1 MSKLIGV
8 RYIGLKDEAEDTVT
22 NSGAVWKQGEV
33 HNFVEPIARQ
43 LLVHTDSFEEVKP
56 DVSGM
61 NFLSGKVGGKTFEVA
76 TYINLNAMGVDQLL
90 HYAHVEFNKIIN
102 PSGKT
107 EGELRSEVQT
117 LMSMAT
123 LDEIRRDGEP
133 EDAGRVKAF
142 ISVTQEEL
150 DALSSGELVI
160 KLVPFV
166 AEEVAGL
173 VGEQTA
179 PIDEA
184 PKDKEPEVVAAGL
197 GDAAKPTPEEIITMN
212 KAQLLAV
219 GTAHGITLNDAAP
232 AVALRTQLVNALHP
246 SV

>member
-8 RYIGLKDEAEDTVT
+8 RYIGLKEEVEDTVA

-33 HNFVEPIARQ
+33 HNFAEPIARQ

-56 DVSGM
+56 DVSGS
-61 NFLSGKVGGKTFEVA
+61 NYLSGKVNGKTLEVA
-76 TYINLNAMGVDQLL
+76 TYVNLNAMGVDQLI
-90 HYAHVEFNKIIN
+90 HYAHVEFNKTIN

-107 EGELRSEVQT
+107 EGELRSEVQA

-123 LDEIRRDGEP
+123 LDEVRRDGEP
-133 EDAGRVKAF
+133 EDAARVKAF

-150 DALSSGELVI
+150 DALSAGELVI

-173 VGEQTA
+173 VSEQTPA
-179 PIDEA
+179 VDEK
-184 PKDKEPEVVAAGL
+184 PKENEPVVVKEGL
-197 GDAAKPTPEEIITMN
+197 GDAVKPTSDEIVAMN
-212 KAQLLAV
+212 KAQLLAL
-219 GTAHGITLNDAAP
+219 GEAHGITLNDAAP
-232 AVALRTQLVNALHP
+232 AVALRTQLVNALYP
-246 SV
+246 SA